1 MTSIM
6 KKLLF
11 LSLLCSVS
19 LVVLARTLE
28 DKWILCTNTN
38 CQILDPY
45 YEEGVSFTWDGE
57 VVNNK
62 AHGQGTAV
70 RYINNQLHS
79 TFVGTYENG
88 IRVGKGLITWADG
101 REMEC
106 EFVNNQATGQGTI
119 SFMNGD
125 VYTGEFIN
133 YIIHGNGVYEKANGV
148 VMEGSFVTG
157 NLYTGKMTLINDSV
171 VYYYKGYESL
181 EEMADSVS
189 TYTPVLGKTITEF
202 FNEDWQRCDRKVA
215 SYYRRI
221 KYKSTHIPDGEIRDY
236 YIDGQ
241 LQSVF
246 TLVYVDHSD
255 SRKDFN
261 EGKFVSY
268 YKNGNKEQEYDYYN
282 NQVDGRYMS
291 YYQNGQ
297 VKTIVD
303 YQENKKYGEY
313 YSYYQTGNLHHYAI
327 YENDELVDGKYLEL
341 DENGL
346 GYIVYNEYFYEH
358 IDSWQWDSDVS
369 YSVISPDGD
378 YVQLY
383 NESDDYYVQR
393 SCYIPFDQSDNYK
406 IEATV
411 ECYDTAEER
420 TYGLIIGFH
429 DWDNYLTFIISNDG
443 TFAVKGEVEGMSYV
457 LQDWT
462 ESDAIYLISPN
473 KLKVFK
479 MNDQFI
485 FAINGVTV
493 ANTEATTLRGNKY
506 GIIAQSSGIFF
517 LNDLSVSAYAEI
529 PSPEAV
535 YPTSSIPSGKNT
547 IETSSITTDWQWTG
561 SGFFIS
567 EKGYIA
573 TNHHV
578 VDGATQLQVTYMQNG
593 ITKSYP
599 AEVVVTDP
607 TNDLA
612 IIKIVDNSFTE
623 LSQIPYV
630 FTAKTEAVGTS
641 VFALGYPKTHILGNE
656 IKFTDGTIS
665 AKTGAMGDIR
675 VYQISVPITYGNSGG
690 PLFDKDGNLVG
701 ITSSGWENED
711 NINYAIKSIYLKNL
725 IEVMPESI
733 TLPQDTTIKDKPL
746 VDKIKIIS
754 DFVPFIQAK

>member
-1 MTSIM
+1 MKRIFLLSFVLCASIM
-6 KKLLF
+6 LF
-11 LSLLCSVS
+11 
-19 LVVLARTLE
+19 ARNLE
-28 DKWILCTNTN
+28 DKWILCSNIN

-45 YEEGVSFTWDGE
+45 YEDGVSFTWDGE

-79 TFVGTYENG
+79 TFVGTYDNG
-88 IRVGKGLITWADG
+88 IRVGRGTITWADG

-106 EFVNNQATGQGTI
+106 DFVNNQATGKGTI

-125 VYTGEFIN
+125 TYTGDFIN
-133 YIIHGNGVYEKANGV
+133 YIMHGNGVYEKANGV
-148 VMEGSFVTG
+148 IMEGSFVTG
-157 NLYTGKMTLINDSV
+157 RLYTGKMTLINDSV
-171 VYYYKGYESL
+171 VYYYRGYESL
-181 EEMADSVS
+181 EEIADSVS

-202 FNEDWQRCDRKVA
+202 FDENWQRCERKVA
-215 SYYRRI
+215 KYYRRI
-221 KYKSTHIPDGEIRDY
+221 KYKSTHVPDGEVRDF

-268 YKNGNKEQEYDYYN
+268 YKNGNKELEYEFYN
-282 NQVDGRYMS
+282 DQIDGKYIS
-291 YYQNGQ
+291 YYPNGQ
-297 VKTIVD
+297 VSTIQD
-303 YQENKKYGEY
+303 YKGNINHGEY
-313 YSYYQTGNLHHYAI
+313 YAYYQTGNLKHYAI
-327 YENDELVDGKYLEL
+327 YENGELVDGKYLEL
-341 DENGL
+341 DENGM

-358 IDSWQWDSDVS
+358 IDSWQIDGDGH
-369 YSVISPDGD
+369 YSAISPDGD

-383 NESDDYYVQR
+383 NEKDGYLVQR

-411 ECYDTAEER
+411 ESYDAALER
-420 TYGLIIGFH
+420 TYGLIFGFH
-429 DWDNYLTFIISNDG
+429 DWNNYYTFLISNNG
-443 TFAVKGEVEGMSYV
+443 TFAVQGEIEGMSYL

-462 ESDAIYLISPN
+462 TSDAISLFNPN

-479 MNDQFI
+479 MNDQFF

-535 YPTSSIPSGKNT
+535 YPTSSIPSGKDVT
-547 IETSSITTDWQWTG
+547 DDASSANDWQWSG

-578 VDGATQLQVTYMQNG
+578 IDGATQLQVTYQQNG
-593 ITKSYP
+593 ITKSYR

-612 IIKIVDNSFTE
+612 IIKIVDNAFTE
-623 LSQIPYV
+623 LPAIPYV
-630 FTAKTEAVGTS
+630 FTAKTEDVGTS
-641 VFALGYPKTHILGNE
+641 VFALGYPKTYKLGNE
-656 IKFTDGTIS
+656 IKYTDGTIS
-665 AKTGAMGDIR
+665 AKTGAKGDIR
-675 VYQISVPITYGNSGG
+675 LYQISVPITNGNSGG

-701 ITSSGWENED
+701 ITSSGWDNED

-725 IEVMPESI
+725 IEVMPENI
-733 TLPQDTTIKDKPL
+733 TLPNYSEIAEKST
-746 VDKIKIIS
+746 VDKIKLIS